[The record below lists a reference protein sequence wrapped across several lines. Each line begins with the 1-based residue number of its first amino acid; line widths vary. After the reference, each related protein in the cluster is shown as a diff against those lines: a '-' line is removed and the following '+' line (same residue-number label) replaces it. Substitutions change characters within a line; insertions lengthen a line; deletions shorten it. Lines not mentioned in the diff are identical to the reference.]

1 MHIGISC
8 GHRQW
13 ALRAWE
19 REEMGEGWKMLMGEK
34 RKTYVTLSTI
44 KIKKKKNAPGSASP
58 LCSHLIQPRK
68 TNKPKR
74 SCNGA
79 KMGGERRNDCQLLG
93 ERGFLIQREL

>member
-44 KIKKKKNAPGSASP
+44 KIKKKKKCSG
-58 LCSHLIQPRK
+58 LCISSLFSSDTTQK
-68 TNKPKR
+68 NK
-74 SCNGA
+74 
-79 KMGGERRNDCQLLG
+79 
-93 ERGFLIQREL
+93 